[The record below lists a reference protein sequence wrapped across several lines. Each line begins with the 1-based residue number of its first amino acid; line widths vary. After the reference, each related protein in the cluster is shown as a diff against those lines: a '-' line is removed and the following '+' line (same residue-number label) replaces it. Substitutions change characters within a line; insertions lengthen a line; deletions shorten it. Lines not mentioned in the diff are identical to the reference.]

1 MKVSSSLLGRDGR
14 DIWDRVF
21 LQRGEKWAKFGDML
35 ILDSPLVCWTGLI
48 NAAPRH
54 RELAEA
60 GQEQSSCFLRRPST
74 KFSVVQWP
82 RHKHLVG
89 STPENYPQRESWG
102 RSDRPVGSPG
112 REAGDFLMFGFLS
125 ESLKRSSNHKSIN
138 QSITH
143 HLCSAEF
150 RHADILFQWN
160 QTKKSVLCFCPAGIF
175 FFTFIIS
182 YSLWVHNGLVYSN
195 SISDT

>member
-89 STPENYPQRESWG
+89 STPEKHHAVRQEHQLHSCRSFYPISVKLSAAWEL
-102 RSDRPVGSPG
+102 RS
-112 REAGDFLMFGFLS
+112 L
-125 ESLKRSSNHKSIN
+125 RSSCRFTWSRSRRFLNV
-138 QSITH
+138 
-143 HLCSAEF
+143 CF
-150 RHADILFQWN
+150 FVWILKTQ
-160 QTKKSVLCFCPAGIF
+160 L
-175 FFTFIIS
+175 
-182 YSLWVHNGLVYSN
+182 
-195 SISDT
+195 